1 MNEMKT
7 KQIGGVD
14 ILVGSPNRFDKSSQR
29 PNFWMKF
36 GKGL

>member
-14 ILVGSPNRFDKSSQR
+14 IENVSISLLKAKPFRRES
-29 PNFWMKF
+29 
-36 GKGL
+36 